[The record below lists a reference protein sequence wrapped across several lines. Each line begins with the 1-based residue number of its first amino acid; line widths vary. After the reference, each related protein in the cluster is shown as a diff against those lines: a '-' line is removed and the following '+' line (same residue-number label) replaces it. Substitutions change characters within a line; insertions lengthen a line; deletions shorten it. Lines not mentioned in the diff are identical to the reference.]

1 MKPSNN
7 RCPSEWTTT
16 VVLSDGKDRHLF
28 RTVQQK
34 WGIFSEYPP
43 FLTFPSAKTPESLLY
58 IEKNSY
64 LCGMEMN
71 LHDTR
76 LQWELDKH
84 SLLED
89 IMREQ
94 ERANRLGWWL
104 LAVVLL
110 NTITLALAV
119 FFIR

>member
-1 MKPSNN
+1 
-7 RCPSEWTTT
+7 
-16 VVLSDGKDRHLF
+16 
-28 RTVQQK
+28 
-34 WGIFSEYPP
+34 
-43 FLTFPSAKTPESLLY
+43 
-58 IEKNSY
+58 
-64 LCGMEMN
+64 MEMN
-71 LHDTR
+71 LHDPH

-94 ERANRLGWWL
+94 ERANRLGRWL

-110 NTITLALAV
+110 NTITLALVA